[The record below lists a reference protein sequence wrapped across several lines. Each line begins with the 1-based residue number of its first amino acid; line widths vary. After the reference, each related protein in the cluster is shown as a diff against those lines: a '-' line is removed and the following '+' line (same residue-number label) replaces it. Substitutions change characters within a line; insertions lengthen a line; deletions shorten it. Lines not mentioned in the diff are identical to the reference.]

1 MAKIARQV
9 EHRGQSYAPASVDPT
24 IVRAVRFPESWA
36 AYGST
41 RELWSD
47 VCGVI
52 RSFTDLPDNLV
63 LLACSSVFASWFVD
77 CISNPICL
85 SLFGQWSSQVPQTL
99 RILNSLYRRPLPLGA
114 VGLTAICALPMELRP
129 ALLIEKGQIDPPFV
143 KLLRASSSRDTFVPI
158 NGEARSI
165 YCAKAIYTEEPI
177 VDSALI
183 QSVLSIPVTP
193 TKRPLPILDEGVQ
206 QTIADEFQPK
216 LLNYRLTNL
225 HRVRNSKFDVP
236 ELLTPVRDL
245 ARCLGSCV
253 VGDEELQARVVAL
266 LFEQESHV
274 RVTRST
280 NVNAVVIEAMLFM
293 CHVVLSGTQ
302 AHACLGG
309 ICRLRD
315 RDLRLH

>member
-1 MAKIARQV
+1 MISGPQKSQVLTFGQIFADGSIVELLADSANAGGLSLLLWDGAVAKIARQV

-85 SLFGQWSSQVPQTL
+85 SIFGQWSSQVPQTL

-183 QSVLSIPVTP
+183 QH
-193 TKRPLPILDEGVQ
+193 RPPD
-206 QTIADEFQPK
+206 T
-216 LLNYRLTNL
+216 
-225 HRVRNSKFDVP
+225 
-236 ELLTPVRDL
+236 RDAHEATL
-245 ARCLGSCV
+245 AHPGR
-253 VGDEELQARVVAL
+253 R
-266 LFEQESHV
+266 
-274 RVTRST
+274 RSA
-280 NVNAVVIEAMLFM
+280 NN
-293 CHVVLSGTQ
+293 
-302 AHACLGG
+302 
-309 ICRLRD
+309 RR
-315 RDLRLH
+315 